1 MERDAEIA
9 QINRELE
16 VLRGRYA
23 IYQRIAFMT
32 RGVFMVL
39 MPALA
44 IGVIGVAIMLR
55 QFDAFPGIL
64 LVAAALVLP
73 LAIRWLVVSSG
84 LRWIDLV
91 SSQARGIYDP
101 YFFYPDAKPPGRT
114 PSDAELLER
123 QIADRERRLAESGE
137 NVPRTNR

>member
-1 MERDAEIA
+1 MERDAEVE

-16 VLRGRYA
+16 ILRGRYA
-23 IYQRIAFMT
+23 IYQRIALVT

-44 IGVIGVAIMLR
+44 IGVIAAAIMLR
-55 QFDAFPGIL
+55 QFDLFPGIL

-73 LAIRWLVVSSG
+73 LAIRWLILSSG

-123 QIADRERRLAESGE
+123 QIADRERRLTELGE
-137 NVPRTNR
+137 DVPRASR